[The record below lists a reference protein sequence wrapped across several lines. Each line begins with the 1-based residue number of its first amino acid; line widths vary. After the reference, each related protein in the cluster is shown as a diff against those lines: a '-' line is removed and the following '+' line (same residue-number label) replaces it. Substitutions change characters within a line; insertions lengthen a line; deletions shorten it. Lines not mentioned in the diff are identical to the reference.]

1 MILPQ
6 TTTALAPSNLEYPA
20 CPICR
25 SERREFPFQLS
36 GSYRVA
42 RCLDCG
48 ASYLYPRLTEEAM
61 QSVYRDLSYFEGG
74 ESGYADTSYV
84 EQEASLRAT
93 FKCLLRNLAKRG
105 ATGGDLLE
113 VGCGYGYLLDEAR
126 SVFQRRVGTEF
137 SPQAAD
143 RARETG
149 AEVFVGGMEQLPAE
163 AQFDCVLATQ
173 VIEHVYDPL
182 SFMKNVV
189 RHVKPGGHVVLATPD
204 IGGALCKAMGRRW
217 PSFKV
222 PEHVIY
228 FDFESLE
235 SLMREAGVERVSRMP
250 YPHAFPLGLISAKFG
265 LSLPSVLRRFNVW
278 VPATTVAA
286 HGKVPHA

>member
-6 TTTALAPSNLEYPA
+6 ATTALVSSNLEYPA
-20 CPICR
+20 CPLCR
-25 SERREFPFQLS
+25 GERREFLFQLS
-36 GSYRVA
+36 GSHRVA
-42 RCLDCG
+42 RCLDCA

-61 QSVYRDLSYFEGG
+61 QSVYRELSYFEGG
-74 ESGYADTSYV
+74 ESGYTDTSYV
-84 EQEASLRAT
+84 EQETSLRAT

-126 SVFQRRVGTEF
+126 SFFQRRVGTEF
-137 SPQAAD
+137 SSQAAD

-149 AEVFVGGMEQLPAE
+149 AEVFVGALEQLLPE

-182 SFMKNVV
+182 SFLKNLV

-204 IGGALCKAMGRRW
+204 VGGALRKVMGRRW
-217 PSFKV
+217 PSFKA

-235 SLMREAGVERVSRMP
+235 SLMLKAGVENVSRMP

-265 LSLPSVLRRFNVW
+265 LSLPSALGRFNVW

-286 HGKVPHA
+286 HGKVPRA

>member
-1 MILPQ
+1 MTLPQ
-6 TTTALAPSNLEYPA
+6 TTTGPVSSNLEYPA
-20 CPICR
+20 CPLCR
-25 SERREFPFQLS
+25 SERREFSFQLS
-36 GSYRVA
+36 SNYRVA
-42 RCLDCG
+42 RCLDCD

-61 QSVYRDLSYFEGG
+61 QSVYRDPSYFEGG

-93 FKCLLRNLAKRG
+93 FKCLLRNLAKLG

-126 SVFQRRVGTEF
+126 SAFRRRVGTEF

-143 RARETG
+143 LARETG
-149 AEVFVGGMEQLPAE
+149 AEVFVGGMEQLPPE
-163 AQFDCVLATQ
+163 AQFDCVVATQ
-173 VIEHVYDPL
+173 VIEHVYDPV
-182 SFMKNVV
+182 SFV
-189 RHVKPGGHVVLATPD
+189 RSLVKHVKPGGHLVLATPD
-204 IGGALCKAMGRRW
+204 IGGALRRVMGRRW

-228 FDFESLE
+228 FDFRSLE
-235 SLMREAGVERVSRMP
+235 SLMRESGVEKISRMP
-250 YPHAFPLGLISAKFG
+250 YPHAFPLGLITAKFG
-265 LSLPSVLRRFNVW
+265 LSLPSGLGHLKVW

-286 HGKVPHA
+286 HGRVPHA